1 MGGSFREF
9 TWADTNMW
17 LPHLV
22 ASSFLNKC
30 LSMAKGSLIR
40 WYVPFY
46 HAKSIQTTLLGL
58 CFTCSIMK
66 QNLPSWSISAM
77 PKVRGSIV
85 HINAFSIFTSRLFDF
100 RSDHHFE
107 KHQHVCLRFCVKPDF
122 VQFMWYNIHL
132 NRSGTFILSDVRHH
146 STSSCESVAPKKQ
159 NFINSFA
166 SQWLIRSWS
175 LPTGV
180 THLWG
185 APAGVACLALNGI
198 STSILLAHLYEKPQR
213 TITWLVPL
221 VKRCEWWAQK

>member
-146 STSSCESVAPKKQ
+146 STSSCESVAPKKTKFHQ
-159 NFINSFA
+159 QFRKSMA
-166 SQWLIRSWS
+166 DPQLIPPDRRNALVGCTCWS
-175 LPTGV
+175 RMFSLEW
-180 THLWG
+180 HL
-185 APAGVACLALNGI
+185 
-198 STSILLAHLYEKPQR
+198 HLYFAGASLWE
-213 TITWLVPL
+213 TTAHHYMAGALG
-221 VKRCEWWAQK
+221 